1 MNEKELNFLL
11 EKFYNGES
19 SEAEEY
25 DLREFFKNKE
35 IPEGYETEKEIFGYF
50 VSSTQIPQPSIDF
63 EARILHATD
72 ISGSKQKAH
81 NFRKYIF
88 PLLGAAAGIL
98 LLMGSYFFLVYR
110 TEPVNTFTDPKIA
123 YAETM
128 KILVNVSSQLNHGT
142 RAMEPVGKI
151 NEMKIKSFKAIKK
164 SGVLI
169 KKNLQNLSYLEE
181 ANKVTYKPAENS
193 K

>member
-1 MNEKELNFLL
+1 MNIINTNMNEKELNFLL

-50 VSSTQIPQPSIDF
+50 VSSKQIPQPSINF
-63 EARILHATD
+63 EARILHAID
-72 ISGSKQKAH
+72 SSVGNKKVR

-98 LLMGSYFFLVYR
+98 LLM
-110 TEPVNTFTDPKIA
+110 
-123 YAETM
+123 
-128 KILVNVSSQLNHGT
+128 
-142 RAMEPVGKI
+142 
-151 NEMKIKSFKAIKK
+151 
-164 SGVLI
+164 
-169 KKNLQNLSYLEE
+169 
-181 ANKVTYKPAENS
+181 
-193 K
+193 